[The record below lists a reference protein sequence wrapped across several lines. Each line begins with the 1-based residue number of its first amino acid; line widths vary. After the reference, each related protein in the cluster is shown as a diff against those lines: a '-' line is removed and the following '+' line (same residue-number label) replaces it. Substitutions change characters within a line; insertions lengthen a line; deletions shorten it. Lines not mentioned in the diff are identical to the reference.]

1 MYNSVEEEGVDM
13 IYKVF
18 VDDRLVLETTSL
30 EKAQEVAK
38 EMQWD
43 ENDNA
48 HDVMI
53 LDFKR

>member
-13 IYKVF
+13 IYRVF